1 MKVTHGPKRVTF
13 AGHSVTRKVTKGYIG
28 GYIEV
33 THEVTPRL
41 QQGYTK
47 VTTRLQ
53 QGYTRLHKRGYTNNV
68 QSGQQGV
75 SVG

>member
-41 QQGYTK
+41 QAGY
-47 VTTRLQ
+47 
-53 QGYTRLHKRGYTNNV
+53 N
-68 QSGQQGV
+68 
-75 SVG
+75 